1 MKSNL
6 FLRVV
11 SALILAPIVLAAIF
25 YGNPAYDIL
34 MAVLGALM
42 AWEWEK
48 MIQGKESYVAVSLT
62 LMASMV
68 VFLGASEPVLGLATI
83 AAFAIFLYFKTGRQL
98 LLSFGAFYIGLPL
111 LSMMYIAYFS
121 DSGVSDLNYSYMY
134 VLWLLFVVW
143 ATDIGGYVVGKS
155 VGGPKLAPKISPSKT
170 WSGLL
175 GGMVFSA
182 MITYGFVITMNH
194 YYGATL
200 AMQFLVIS
208 SVVLAL
214 VSQAGDI
221 FESKIKRYLGIKD
234 SSNLI
239 PGHGGIFDR
248 VDGLLFAAPAV
259 ALFVL
264 LTNMGIIS

>member
-11 SALILAPIVLAAIF
+11 SALVLAPVVLAAIF
-25 YGNPAYDIL
+25 YGNPAYDVL

-48 MIQGKESYVAVSLT
+48 MIHGKESYVAVSLT
-62 LMASMV
+62 LMATMV
-68 VFLGASEPVLGLATI
+68 VFLTTTNPVLALLVI
-83 AAFAIFLYFKTGRQL
+83 AAFAVFLYIKTGRKL

-121 DSGVSDLNYSYMY
+121 DSGSGDLNYSYMY

-155 VGGPKLAPKISPSKT
+155 VGGPKLAPKISPKKT

-182 MITYGFVITMNH
+182 AITYGFVITMNH
-194 YYGATL
+194 YYQSAL
-200 AMQFLVIS
+200 AMKFLVIS
-208 SVVLAL
+208 SVLLAFI
-214 VSQAGDI
+214 SQVGDI
-221 FESKIKRYLGIKD
+221 FESRIKRYLDIKD

-248 VDGLLFAAPAV
+248 VDGLLFAAPVVAV
-259 ALFVL
+259 FVL
-264 LTNMGIIS
+264 LSNMGIFS